1 MKGLLLV
8 HVSCESALNGYQ
20 SIPTV
25 DEKDELD
32 LKKKQTN
39 KKIKSVSAREVK
51 TSDVW
56 YYC

>member
-1 MKGLLLV
+1 MKGLLFV
-8 HVSCESALNGYQ
+8 HVSCEFALNRYQ

-25 DEKDELD
+25 DEKDKRN
-32 LKKKQTN
+32 LKKQN
-39 KKIKSVSAREVK
+39 KKIKSVLAREVK